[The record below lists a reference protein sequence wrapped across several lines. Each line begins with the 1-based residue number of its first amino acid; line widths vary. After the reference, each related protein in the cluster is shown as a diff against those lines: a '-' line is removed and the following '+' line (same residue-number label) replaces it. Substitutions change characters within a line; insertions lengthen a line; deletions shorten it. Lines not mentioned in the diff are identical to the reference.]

1 MPQAEQDQVKWDDRS
16 DREAGARVAR
26 PTTREARFYGDQ
38 GCIIQNPDTPGI
50 HFTPVPVRTRL
61 PDAATQPWPMGD
73 KPDAGRSAAANVDRR
88 R

>member
-1 MPQAEQDQVKWDDRS
+1 MGRS
-16 DREAGARVAR
+16 IDAPELARASLGA
-26 PTTREARFYGDQ
+26 TTREARFYGDQ
-38 GCIIQNPDTPGI
+38 GCIIQNPEKPGI

-73 KPDAGRSAAANVDRR
+73 KPDDDGSGRRERGSRR